1 MRCMMGSR
9 TRRRVRYPAVA
20 AILVFGAACSSSAH
34 STSPTTQPASSD
46 ALGTPNPARGT
57 PVKVGLITNGADCA
71 ECAGAPAAE
80 TPVAQATVQW
90 LNQYMNGLAGHKIDL
105 EVCDDAI
112 DAGKTTD
119 CANQMIRDG
128 VAAVVIG
135 SDGVIETS
143 WKILHDAGVPVIN
156 YAATQKSLLQD
167 SKSTFVLA
175 DPAAFVVSTP
185 IGLAK
190 NTGAKK
196 VSVMVLDLP
205 IATDIYHGNTPKLFA
220 QQGLKLNIVAAPLG
234 TPDMTPQAQQV
245 VAKNP
250 NGVVMI
256 VGNDQFCIAG
266 MNGLASVGFTGK
278 VALISQC
285 LTAATRKAVPGSRLN
300 GVTVAAIAPQ
310 DDNSDASM
318 KQYQAVLDKYATT
331 KVDPNDAVPLMV
343 FSSLGALSVATQHL
357 QGAVTPKSVINA
369 FRTMP
374 SEVLPGAGGRHFQC
388 DGKASPTE
396 AAVCSASVFA
406 ATLDSHGNPTHFRLL
421 NDASTDG

>member
-1 MRCMMGSR
+1 LLRA
-9 TRRRVRYPAVA
+9 VVA
-20 AILVFGAACSSSAH
+20 ASLVVAAACSSSSK
-34 STSPTTQPASSD
+34 STTPTTQPVSVN
-46 ALGTPNPARGT
+46 ALGTPNPAHGA

-80 TPVAQATVQW
+80 TPVAQATVKW
-90 LNQYMNGLAGHKIDL
+90 LNEYMNGLAGHKIDL

-112 DAGKTTD
+112 DAGKTAD

-156 YAATQKSLLQD
+156 YAATQQSLLQD
-167 SKSTFVLA
+167 SKSTFVMA
-175 DPAAFVVSTP
+175 DPAAFVVRTP
-185 IGLAK
+185 LGLAK
-190 NTGAKK
+190 SVGAKN

-205 IATDIYHGNTPKLFA
+205 IATDIYGGNTPNLFA
-220 QQGLKLNIVAAPLG
+220 QQGMKLNVVPAPLG

-250 NGVVMI
+250 DGVVMI
-256 VGNDQFCIAG
+256 VGNDQFCIAAL
-266 MNGLASVGFTGK
+266 NALSAVGFTGK

-310 DDNSDASM
+310 GDNTDASM
-318 KQYQAVLDKYATT
+318 QQYQAVLNKYATT

-343 FSSLGALSVATQHL
+343 FSSLGALSVATKHL
-357 QGAVTPKSVINA
+357 QGAVTPTSVIAA

-374 SEVLPGAGGRHFQC
+374 NEVLPGAGGRHFRC
-388 DGKASPTE
+388 NSKAAPGE
-396 AAVCSASVFA
+396 AAVCSVSVFA
-406 ATLDSHGNPTHFRLL
+406 GTLDSSGQPTHFQLL
-421 NDASTDG
+421 NDSATDG